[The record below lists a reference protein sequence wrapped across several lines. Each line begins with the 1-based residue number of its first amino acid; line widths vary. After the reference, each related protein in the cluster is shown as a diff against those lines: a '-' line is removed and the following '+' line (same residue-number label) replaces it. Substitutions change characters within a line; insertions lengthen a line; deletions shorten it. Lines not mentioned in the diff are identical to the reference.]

1 MILRPSGQL
10 REGGY
15 LGGGLD
21 IRILLING
29 SEAPEARFPSN
40 RNAPVYLGEGG
51 VTVHSWYR
59 GGGV

>member
-40 RNAPVYLGEGG
+40 RNAPVYLG
-51 VTVHSWYR
+51 
-59 GGGV
+59 GGGYGAFLV